1 MFRSWGVVMQLTSEV
16 WVGGVRAL
24 VVAGYG
30 SRVGWSAMA
39 GGCWSVSGIV
49 GEVVTGSEDTVGVGG
64 SVLGFWGV
72 VMGLRGKA
80 WIWSGSIVRTG
91 CGVGIG
97 WSMFCA
103 IVGGGVVMADGKL
116 WFRDEDQV
124 GD

>member
-1 MFRSWGVVMQLTSEV
+1 MELRGEV
-16 WVGGVRAL
+16 WVGSVGAL
-24 VVAGYG
+24 VGAGCG
-30 SRVGWSAMA
+30 SRIGWSAMA

-49 GEVVTGSEDTVGVGG
+49 GEVVAGSEDTVGVGG

-80 WIWSGSIVRTG
+80 LIWSGSIVRTG
-91 CGVGIG
+91 CGV
-97 WSMFCA
+97 A

-116 WFRDEDQV
+116 WFGDEDQV